1 MPALTFFHLIA
12 VFQFSDTK
20 NYIIFEGYTPNFI
33 KFGRLVAKQLIGEKT
48 QKPVSRGFSAGFT
61 NSELL
66 GNLQPSNFE
75 RSQLSTL
82 ATKFDEIW
90 SVTHKYNVVFDI
102 RKLEN
107 CNQMEK
113 S

>member
-1 MPALTFFHLIA
+1 MIA

-20 NYIIFEGYTPNFI
+20 NYIIFVGYTPNLI
-33 KFGRLVAKQLIGEKT
+33 KFGCSGAELGPFEVAWLRVSERFAISKT
-48 QKPVSRGFSAGFT
+48 GQKPGQNRVSRFFIHQ
-61 NSELL
+61 LL
-66 GNLQPSNFE
+66 RNKAS
-75 RSQLSTL
+75 
-82 ATKFDEIW
+82 KFDEIW